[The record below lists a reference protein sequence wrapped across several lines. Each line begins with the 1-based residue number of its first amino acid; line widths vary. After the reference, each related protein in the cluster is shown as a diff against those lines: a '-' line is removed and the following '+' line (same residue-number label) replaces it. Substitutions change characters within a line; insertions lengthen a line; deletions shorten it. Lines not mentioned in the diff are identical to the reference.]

1 MKLTELTKGELCELI
16 KSLRGANSF
25 ILQYRI
31 DEFLRKRFERKS
43 AELLDALDKVNI
55 VTDFEEFKKINKE
68 LDDLHNNA
76 EYYLQL
82 DELNE
87 NL

>member
-1 MKLTELTKGELCELI
+1 MKLAELTKDELCALI
-16 KSLRGANSF
+16 KNLRGRNSF
-25 ILQYRI
+25 ILRYRI

-55 VTDFEEFKKINKE
+55 VTDFEEFKKINKK
-68 LDDLHNNA
+68 LDDLRNNA

-87 NL
+87 KF

>member
-1 MKLTELTKGELCELI
+1 MKLTELTKDELCELI
-16 KSLRGANSF
+16 KSLRGKNSF
-25 ILQYRI
+25 ILRYRI

-43 AELLDALDKVNI
+43 DELLDALDKVNI
-55 VTDFEEFKKINKE
+55 VTDFEEFKEINKE